1 MAKIVRIVVG
11 AYVAL
16 VASVAS
22 LALVP
27 VANATPVDDA
37 TGVSYASD
45 ASVQRCYEDFSCD
58 SDAYQS
64 DAWGWRIANAGL

>member
-1 MAKIVRIVVG
+1 MAKIVRIVVA

-27 VANATPVDDA
+27 AASAQSSDVAQ
-37 TGVSYASD
+37 S
-45 ASVQRCYEDFSCD
+45 SVQRCYEDFACD
-58 SDAYQS
+58 GDAYS
-64 DAWGWRIANAGL
+64 PDAWGWRIANAGLR

>member
-1 MAKIVRIVVG
+1 MAKIVRIVVA

-27 VANATPVDDA
+27 AASAQTSDVAQT
-37 TGVSYASD
+37 
-45 ASVQRCYEDFSCD
+45 SVQRCYEDFACD
-58 SDAYQS
+58 GDQSTVPS
-64 DAWGWRIANAGL
+64 DAWGWLIANAGL